1 MTAPAAEKAPTGA
14 TGPRWSTVVL
24 SPHFDDAVLSVAG
37 LLGRLDGPTAVL
49 TVHGGP
55 PPATARVSWWDAG
68 CGFATSQ
75 EAYRARREEDAR
87 ACALMGVEQLTLPNP
102 DSPYRDGGGLTG
114 LDGFLRELHPD
125 TKVLVPLG
133 TNQPD
138 HAAVRDQ
145 ALAAL
150 APSAAVGGP
159 AGPARPR
166 TYVYADLPYTGAVR
180 RWGTDAAVDRLAR
193 DPAYGGALRE
203 VAARYRMR
211 VAYDVR
217 LDEAEWAAK
226 RTAVLCHT
234 SQLAPV
240 AVGHGPFL
248 RRPGPLQA
256 ELVWEL
262 EPRPDAP
269 ARTQEQH

>member
-1 MTAPAAEKAPTGA
+1 MTPPAAERAPSDA
-14 TGPRWSTVVL
+14 AGPRWNTVVL
-24 SPHFDDAVLSVAG
+24 SPHFDDAALSVAG
-37 LLGRLDGPTAVL
+37 LLGRLPGPTAVL

-68 CGFATSQ
+68 CGFATAQ
-75 EAYRARREEDAR
+75 EAYRTRREEDAR
-87 ACALMGVEQLTLPNP
+87 ACALMGVRQLTLPNA
-102 DSPYRDGGGLTG
+102 DSPYRQGGELTG
-114 LDGFLRELHPD
+114 LGPFLRELHPD
-125 TKVLVPLG
+125 TAVLVPLG
-133 TNQPD
+133 TDQPD

-150 APSAAVGGP
+150 ATTADAA
-159 AGPARPR
+159 RRR

-180 RWGTDAAVDRLAR
+180 RWGTDAAPDRLAR
-193 DPAYGGALRE
+193 DPQYGGALRE
-203 VAARYRMR
+203 MASRYRMR

-217 LDEAEWAAK
+217 LDDAEWAAK
-226 RTAVLCHT
+226 RAAVLCHA

-248 RRPGPLQA
+248 RRPGPLRA

-262 EPRPDAP
+262 EPRPDTP
-269 ARTQEQH
+269 ARTQEQEQH